1 MKVKNGFTLIE
12 LMIVVAVIGLLAAAA
27 LPIYQGFILQA
38 SEKACL
44 QETKSY
50 ANHVFTALNDQHN
63 FTNLQSPNISACEDI
78 TDASVWTTATTNRI
92 IIGTPK
98 NSDAKNSKCDLSIS
112 PSCTLVP

>member
-1 MKVKNGFTLIE
+1 MIIKNGFTLIE
-12 LMIVVAVIGLLAAAA
+12 LMIVVVIVSLLAAVA
-27 LPIYQGFILQA
+27 LPIYQGFILHA

-50 ANHVFTALNDQHN
+50 ANQVFTAFNDEHG
-63 FTNLQSPNISACEDI
+63 FTNIQSPNISACEDI

-98 NSDAKNSKCDLSIS
+98 NIDAKNSKCDLSIS
-112 PSCTLVP
+112 PSCALVP

>member
-1 MKVKNGFTLIE
+1 MIIKNGFTLIE
-12 LMIVVAVIGLLAAAA
+12 LMIVVAIIGLLAAVA
-27 LPIYQGFILQA
+27 LPLYKGFTLQA

-50 ANHVFTALNDQHN
+50 ANHIFTALNDQHN
-63 FTNLQSPNISACEDI
+63 FTNLQSPNISACEEI
-78 TDASVWTTATTNRI
+78 TDASDWNAFTTNKV
-92 IIGTPK
+92 IIGIPK